1 MFMRVS
7 FFTRLLAILL
17 TLASILLAATLLWAS
32 HTLLKLQQ
40 QDSAYSQLKN
50 SIMVELAD
58 HLESYLVQGNSQYLI
73 KSSTLIEQLK
83 AQQLTALPPEL
94 EARLS
99 AQLISLNTDINGKYR
114 ALGKLSGNE
123 TALLDNAL
131 RQMAG
136 SASSLINYAQKAST
150 QTSNALSY
158 NKLASDYYSE
168 VVNLSLSTYQLIN
181 DYQSEVEKSLQ
192 QSIKNLNLL
201 AVKIEQL
208 PNLGVM
214 TEVDEFTLFVD
225 EEPEDLAAEIKAE
238 LVSWPKRY
246 LRDLS
251 STLSQA
257 KQRRLGTNEL
267 RKQISLLSKTVIEAE
282 QTLKAQQDTVKQQVF
297 WVFGIAIGGLVILA
311 FGVYWGQRKQVLQPL
326 RQLRDGFAFLI
337 ESNEL
342 KNITVNNPQTE
353 VGEIAQ
359 YFNKLIERQRLEAQ
373 EKANMLNV
381 VSQFMQQMSEH
392 LHTIGQKS
400 NASYQQV
407 NHNEELLL
415 NIQQLGEQ
423 VNHINAVAAEN
434 AQSTYEAMQQSVGFA
449 KNMLNASSDT
459 QQRIEQ
465 GMHSVQE
472 LLSGVQGVSNII
484 TVIRTIAEQTN
495 LLALNAAIES
505 ARAGEQG
512 RGFAVVADEVRQ
524 LAMQTQ
530 GSLKEI
536 NDQLALLSENS
547 QEVYKQI
554 NALTEDAQLQT
565 ANAQELKANSEGVA
579 DNAQQANKVAVDAM
593 ELAKQQSELLHG
605 FTLSMHDMKSQVS
618 ESSELVADIGSQLE
632 LQMISIKEGLG
643 LGNNS
648 D

>member
-1 MFMRVS
+1 MRVS

-58 HLESYLVQGNSQYLI
+58 HLESYLVQGNSQYL
-73 KSSTLIEQLK
+73 KQSSTLIEQLK
-83 AQQLTALPPEL
+83 AQQLTVLPPEL
-94 EARLS
+94 EIRLA
-99 AQLISLNTDINGKYR
+99 AQLTSLNTDINGKYR

-136 SASSLINYAQKAST
+136 SASSLINYAQKAPM
-150 QTSNALSY
+150 QTSNALNY
-158 NKLASDYYSE
+158 YKLASDYYSE

-181 DYQSEVEKSLQ
+181 DYQPEVEKNLQ
-192 QSIKNLNLL
+192 QSIKTLNLL
-201 AVKIEQL
+201 AINIEQL

-214 TEVDEFTLFVD
+214 TEVDEFALFVD

-251 STLSQA
+251 STLSQS
-257 KQRRLGTNEL
+257 KQRDSGTNEL
-267 RKQISLLSKTVIEAE
+267 REQISLVSKTVIEAE
-282 QTLKAQQDTVKQQVF
+282 QTLKAQQDNVKRQVF

-311 FGVYWGQRKQVLQPL
+311 FSVYWVQRRQVLQPL

-342 KNITVNNPQTE
+342 KNITVNNPKTE

-359 YFNKLIERQRLEAQ
+359 YFNQLIERQRLEAQ
-373 EKANMLNV
+373 ERANMLNV

-423 VNHINAVAAEN
+423 VNHINAQAAEN

-449 KNMLNASSDT
+449 KSMLNASSDT

-512 RGFAVVADEVRQ
+512 RGFAVVADEVRK

-547 QEVYKQI
+547 QVVYKQI

-579 DNAQQANKVAVDAM
+579 GNAQQANKVAIDAM
-593 ELAKQQSELLHG
+593 ELAKQQNELLQG

-632 LQMISIKEGLG
+632 LQMTSIKEGLG
-643 LGNNS
+643 LDNNS

>member
-1 MFMRVS
+1 MRVS

-17 TLASILLAATLLWAS
+17 TLASVLLAATLLWAS
-32 HTLLKLQQ
+32 HTLLKIQQ
-40 QDSAYSQLKN
+40 QDIAYSQLKN
-50 SIMVELAD
+50 TIMVDLAGL
-58 HLESYLVQGNSQYLI
+58 LEDYLARGNSQYLTQ
-73 KSSTLIEQLK
+73 SSALIEQLK
-83 AQQLTALPPEL
+83 AQQLTVLPSEL
-94 EARLS
+94 EVRLS
-99 AQLISLNTDINGKYR
+99 TQLFSLNKDINGKYR

-150 QTSNALSY
+150 QASNALNY
-158 NKLASDYYSE
+158 YKLASDYYSE
-168 VVNLSLSTYQLIN
+168 VVNLSLSTYQLLN
-181 DYQSEVEKSLQ
+181 NYQPEIEKNLQ
-192 QSIKNLNLL
+192 QSIKTLNLL

-214 TEVDEFTLFVD
+214 TEVDEFALFVD

-251 STLSQA
+251 STLSQS
-257 KQRRLGTNEL
+257 KLRRSGTNEL
-267 RKQISLLSKTVIEAE
+267 REQISLLSNTVIEAE

-311 FGVYWGQRKQVLQPL
+311 FGVYWVQRKQVLQPL

-342 KNITVNNPQTE
+342 KNITVNNPKTE

-359 YFNKLIERQRLEAQ
+359 YFNQLIERQRLEAQ
-373 EKANMLNV
+373 ERASMLGV
-381 VSQFMQQMSEH
+381 VSDFMEQMSEH
-392 LHTIGQKS
+392 LEKIGSKS
-400 NASYQQV
+400 ATSYEQV
-407 NHNEELLL
+407 VKNESLLV
-415 NIQQLGEQ
+415 NIQHIGEQ
-423 VNHINAVAAEN
+423 VNHINAQAAEN

-547 QEVYKQI
+547 QMVYSQI

-565 ANAQELKANSEGVA
+565 ENAQELQANSEGVA
-579 DNAQQANKVAVDAM
+579 NNAQQANTVAVEAM
-593 ELAKQQSELLHG
+593 ELAKQQSNFLSD
-605 FTLSMHDMKSQVS
+605 FTQSMHNMKSQVN
-618 ESSELVADIGSQLE
+618 ESSELVSDIRSQLE
-632 LQMISIKEGLG
+632 LQMATIRKGLG
-643 LGNNS
+643 LDS
-648 D
+648 DAV